1 MRYFS
6 IELEELNH
14 KLLQMAGLVESA
26 INRSVRSLI
35 EQDRELAQ
43 QVIRDEPQINRMEME
58 IDGLVTR
65 LLALRQP
72 VARDLRF
79 LTAALKINT
88 DLERIGDLANHIAE
102 RSLSLMHHPLVK
114 PMTDIPKMAS
124 LVQSMLLKCL
134 EAFVKGDADLARTVL
149 LSDDE
154 VDRLRDA
161 VYAELVVP
169 CSAIRAS
176 FRQPWISFSSPAT
189 WSGSATIPRTS
200 PKTWSSWLRES
211 TSATM
216 PSKWKT
222 RDARPCRSHFLKKST
237 VMV

>member
-1 MRYFS
+1 MRHFS
-6 IELEELNH
+6 VELEDLNH
-14 KLLQMAGLVESA
+14 KLLQMAGMVESA
-26 INRSVRSLI
+26 IHRSVRSLV

-58 IDGLVTR
+58 IDGIATR

-102 RSLSLMHHPLVK
+102 RSLSLMHHPLVR

-124 LVQSMLLKCL
+124 LVQSMLLQVL
-134 EAFVKGDADLARTVL
+134 EAFVKSDADLARSVL
-149 LSDDE
+149 LADDD

-161 VYAELVVP
+161 LYAELVETMQRDPGVVP
-169 CSAIRAS
+169 AAVDLIFVARNLERIGDHTTNIAEDVVFLVQGIDVRHRAE
-176 FRQPWISFSSPAT
+176 QAEN
-189 WSGSATIPRTS
+189 A
-200 PKTWSSWLRES
+200 
-211 TSATM
+211 
-216 PSKWKT
+216 
-222 RDARPCRSHFLKKST
+222 
-237 VMV
+237 

>member
-1 MRYFS
+1 MRHFS
-6 IELEELNH
+6 AELEELSN
-14 KLLQMAGLVESA
+14 KLLEMAGLVESA
-26 INRSVRSLI
+26 IHRSVRSLV

-43 QVIRDEPQINRMEME
+43 QVIRDEPLINRMEME
-58 IDGLVTR
+58 IDGVATR

-88 DLERIGDLANHIAE
+88 DLERMGDLANHIAE

-134 EAFVKGDADLARTVL
+134 EAFVKGDADLARSVL
-149 LSDDE
+149 LSDDD

-161 VYAELVVP
+161 LYGELMSAMQHDPGIVPAAVDLIFVARNLERIGDHTTNIAEDVVYLVKGIDVRHHAEQFEK
-169 CSAIRAS
+169 A
-176 FRQPWISFSSPAT
+176 
-189 WSGSATIPRTS
+189 
-200 PKTWSSWLRES
+200 
-211 TSATM
+211 
-216 PSKWKT
+216 
-222 RDARPCRSHFLKKST
+222 
-237 VMV
+237 

>member
-1 MRYFS
+1 MRQFS
-6 IELEELNH
+6 VELEELNH
-14 KLLQMAGLVESA
+14 RLLEMAGFVESA
-26 INRSVRSLI
+26 INRAVRSLM

-134 EAFVKGDADLARTVL
+134 EAFVTATTSWRARCCSPTMKWTACATACMP
-149 LSDDE
+149 SCW
-154 VDRLRDA
+154 R
-161 VYAELVVP
+161 P
-169 CSAIRAS
+169 CSAI
-176 FRQPWISFSSPAT
+176 PA
-189 WSGSATIPRTS
+189 W
-200 PKTWSSWLRES
+200 
-211 TSATM
+211 
-216 PSKWKT
+216 
-222 RDARPCRSHFLKKST
+222 CRRRWA
-237 VMV
+237 